1 MEEREE
7 AGADGAMVRRDVPSN
22 IPRDKK
28 KKKAKMKTKPR
39 GTAGTS
45 RGSGSLALVA
55 SPSLPNNAGLNGKL
69 RPLRVSRVLSEVLPY
84 PVVTPFGLLA
94 TPRSLSKAPPMQE
107 TGNGTLVPSN
117 DYAEW
122 VTHVIRAPINH
133 VRYRVVCRQVTSSP
147 CPLCF
152 TQSI

>member
-22 IPRDKK
+22 IPRDK

-107 TGNGTLVPSN
+107 TSTGTLVPSN

-133 VRYRVVCRQVTSSP
+133 VRIPRC
-147 CPLCF
+147 LCLF
-152 TQSI
+152 VDSIDLTHTD